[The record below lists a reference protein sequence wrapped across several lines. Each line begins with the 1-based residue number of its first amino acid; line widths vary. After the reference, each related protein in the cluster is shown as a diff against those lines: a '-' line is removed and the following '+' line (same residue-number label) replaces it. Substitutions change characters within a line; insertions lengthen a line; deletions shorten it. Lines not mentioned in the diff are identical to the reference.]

1 MTSKAARDDLAT
13 ALHAMNEAS
22 ERLQAAVDAM
32 DGLYKPAAVIALS
45 DTQYAQKRV
54 GNLSR
59 LLNASAT

>member
-1 MTSKAARDDLAT
+1 LDEAT
-13 ALHAMNEAS
+13 
-22 ERLQAAVDAM
+22 ERLQAAVDVL
-32 DGLYKPAAVIALS
+32 DGPYKPAAAIALS